1 VLTIKPKPDEY
12 SKLTM
17 LIELDYDVIEITT
30 QLDKG
35 NNGTQLII
43 DTEKHYFSML
53 MYQRDNTA
61 Q

>member
-1 VLTIKPKPDEY
+1 
-12 SKLTM
+12 M

-53 MYQRDNTA
+53 MYQKDNTA